1 MAKASEGDERQKQEE
16 QKKKKA
22 ATKAQQIK
30 ISNDHNEMI
39 INDELGN
46 SELRAD
52 SALRAYYKLITTIYN
67 VRMT

>member
-1 MAKASEGDERQKQEE
+1 MRVMRNRDR
-16 QKKKKA
+16 KKKKE
-22 ATKAQQIK
+22 ATKTQIK

-39 INDELGN
+39 IHDELRN

-52 SALRAYYKLITTIYN
+52 SALRAYKLITTIYN